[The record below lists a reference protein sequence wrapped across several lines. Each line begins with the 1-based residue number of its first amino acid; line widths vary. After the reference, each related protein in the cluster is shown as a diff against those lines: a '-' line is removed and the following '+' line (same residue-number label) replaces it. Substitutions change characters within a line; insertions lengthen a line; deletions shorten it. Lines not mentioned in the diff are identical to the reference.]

1 MTNKI
6 KSGILVGV
14 GVTLFYISKTL
25 IGWITGE
32 EQSSDEIYKS
42 VFASLS
48 AGLATG
54 LLASWV
60 TDKYLVNTFLTNSI
74 NFELENGET
83 SVFQTSANHFK
94 GSKTF
99 GGSLCLTDQ
108 RLMFKS
114 HNSNFESDDWSISLG
129 DIAEVKTFRNLGLV
143 QNGLSIKTKNEVIGK
158 FVVDK
163 IKRWEE
169 TISNSKTAYNN
180 ALPKYGA
187 GHPSNGH

>member
-6 KSGILVGV
+6 KSGIVVGF

-25 IGWITGE
+25 IAWITGE

-54 LLASWV
+54 LLIWWG
-60 TDKYLVNTFLTNSI
+60 TDKYLVNTFLTNPV
-74 NFELENGET
+74 NFEFENGET
-83 SVFQTSANHFK
+83 SVFQTPANHFK
-94 GSKTF
+94 ASKTF
-99 GGSLCLTDQ
+99 GGSLCLTNK

-114 HNSNFESDDWSISLG
+114 HNANFQSDDWSISLG
-129 DIAEVKTFRNLGLV
+129 DIAEVKTFKNLGLL
-143 QNGLSIKTKNEVIGK
+143 QNGLSINTTNEVVEK

-163 IKRWEE
+163 LKRWKE
-169 TISNSKTAYNN
+169 TISSTKTAYNN
-180 ALPKYGA
+180 
-187 GHPSNGH
+187 